1 MAVENG
7 VKYHIVK
14 NFFFVNGFAEMNRIY
29 SEIIFRGGIIM
40 KKKTMAMI
48 AAGALVIG
56 MVPAALFASGQGVG
70 RQIVDLD
77 DNGVCDN
84 RGMYCEQFVDADQNG
99 VCDNHGKNCKGF
111 IDENNDGVCDNYSAQ
126 GGRHGHHGMGHGHG
140 QGRGCA

>member
-1 MAVENG
+1 
-7 VKYHIVK
+7 
-14 NFFFVNGFAEMNRIY
+14 
-29 SEIIFRGGIIM
+29 M

-84 RGMYCEQFVDADQNG
+84 
-99 VCDNHGKNCKGF
+99 HGKNCKGF
-111 IDENNDGVCDNYSAQ
+111 IDENNDGVCDHRPANGNNQGNGYVDANNDGVCDNYSAQ
-126 GGRHGHHGMGHGHG
+126 GGRHGHHGMGHVHG